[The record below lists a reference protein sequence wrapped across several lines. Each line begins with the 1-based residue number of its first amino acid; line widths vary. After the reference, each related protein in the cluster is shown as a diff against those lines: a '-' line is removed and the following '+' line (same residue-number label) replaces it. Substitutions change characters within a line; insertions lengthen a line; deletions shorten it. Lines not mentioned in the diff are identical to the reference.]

1 LALRRILAD
10 TNAYA
15 AFKRGDA
22 SAVDVFRHAPE
33 IALNATVLGELLAGF
48 ASGAHAARNRREL
61 AAFLHSPRVRQ
72 LVVDDETAEHYAVL
86 FAGLR
91 KKGRPVP
98 TNDLWI
104 AASAMQHGYAVF
116 TFDKHFAEMD
126 NLIVGSTLDDFLP

>member
-1 LALRRILAD
+1 MRRILLD

-22 SAVDVFRHAPE
+22 RTLDILRHAPE

-48 ASGAHAARNRREL
+48 ASGGHAAKNRREL
-61 AAFLHSPRVRQ
+61 AEFLHSPRVRQ
-72 LVVDDETAEHYAVL
+72 LAVDSETAEHYAVL
-86 FAGLR
+86 FSGLR
-91 KKGRPVP
+91 RKGRPVP

-116 TFDKHFAEMD
+116 SFDKHFSEME
-126 NLIVGSTLDDFLP
+126 NLIEGSSLEDFLP

>member
-1 LALRRILAD
+1 MRRVLID

-15 AFKRGDA
+15 AFKRGEA
-22 SAVDVFRHAPE
+22 RTLEIFRHAPE
-33 IALNATVLGELLAGF
+33 IALSATVMGELLAGF
-48 ASGAHAARNRREL
+48 ASGSHAAKNRREL
-61 AAFLHSPRVRQ
+61 AEFLHSPRVRQ
-72 LVVDDETAEHYAVL
+72 LAVDAETAEHYAVL

-116 TFDKHFAEMD
+116 SFDKHFAEME
-126 NLIVGSTLDDFLP
+126 NLLTGSSLEDFLP

>member
-1 LALRRILAD
+1 MRRILID

-15 AFKRGDA
+15 AFKRGDMQTR
-22 SAVDVFRHAPE
+22 DIFRQAPE

-48 ASGAHAARNRREL
+48 ASGSHAAKNRREL
-61 AAFLHSPRVRQ
+61 AEFLHSPRVRQ
-72 LVVDDETAEHYAVL
+72 LAVDAETAEHYAVL

-116 TFDKHFAEMD
+116 SFDKHFAEME
-126 NLIVGSTLDDFLP
+126 NLIVGSRLEDFLP

>member
-1 LALRRILAD
+1 MRRVHVD

-22 SAVDVFRHAPE
+22 RTLGIFRHAPE
-33 IALNATVLGELLAGF
+33 IALSATVMDERLAGF
-48 ASGAHAARNRREL
+48 ASGSHAAKNRREL
-61 AAFLHSPRVRQ
+61 AEFLRSPRVRQ
-72 LVVDDETAEHYAVL
+72 LAVDAETAEHYAVL

-91 KKGRPVP
+91 RKGRPVP

-116 TFDKHFAEMD
+116 SFDKHFSEME
-126 NLIVGSTLDDFLP
+126 NLIVGSSLEDFLP

>member
-1 LALRRILAD
+1 LALRRVLSD

-22 SAVDVFRHAPE
+22 RALEIFRHAPE
-33 IALNATVLGELLAGF
+33 IALNATVMGELLAGF
-48 ASGAHAARNRREL
+48 ASGSRAAKNRREL
-61 AAFLHSPRVRQ
+61 AEFLHSPRVKQ
-72 LVVDDETAEHYAVL
+72 LAVDAETAEHYAVL

-116 TFDKHFAEMD
+116 SFDKHFAEME
-126 NLIVGSTLDDFLP
+126 NLIMGSSLDDFLP

>member
-1 LALRRILAD
+1 MRRILID

-22 SAVDVFRHAPE
+22 QTLEVFRHAPE
-33 IALNATVLGELLAGF
+33 IALNATVMGELLAGF
-48 ASGAHAARNRREL
+48 ASGSHAAKNRREL
-61 AAFLHSPRVRQ
+61 AEFLHSPRVRQ
-72 LVVDDETAEHYAVL
+72 LAVDAETAEHYAVL

-116 TFDKHFAEMD
+116 SFDKHFTDMD
-126 NLIVGSTLDDFLP
+126 NLLVGSLLEDFLP

>member
-1 LALRRILAD
+1 LALRRILVD

-22 SAVDVFRHAPE
+22 RTREIFRYAPE
-33 IALNATVLGELLAGF
+33 IALSATVMGELLAGF
-48 ASGAHAARNRREL
+48 ACGSHGARNRREL
-61 AAFLHSPRVRQ
+61 AEFLGSPRVRQ
-72 LVVDDETAEHYAVL
+72 LAVDAETAEHYAVL

-91 KKGRPVP
+91 RKGCPVP

-116 TFDKHFAEMD
+116 SFDKHFAEMD
-126 NLIVGSTLDDFLP
+126 NLLVGSALDDFLP

>member
-1 LALRRILAD
+1 MRRILID

-22 SAVDVFRHAPE
+22 RTLDVFRHAPE
-33 IALNATVLGELLAGF
+33 IALNATVMGELLAGF
-48 ASGAHAARNRREL
+48 ASGSHAARNRREL
-61 AAFLHSPRVRQ
+61 AEFLQSPRVRQ
-72 LVVDDETAEHYAVL
+72 LVVDAETAEHYAVL

-104 AASAMQHGYAVF
+104 AASAMQYGYAVF
-116 TFDKHFAEMD
+116 SFDKHFSEME
-126 NLIVGSTLDDFLP
+126 NLIVGSRLEDFLP

>member
-1 LALRRILAD
+1 MRRILAD

-22 SAVDVFRHAPE
+22 RTLEVFRHAPQ
-33 IALNATVLGELLAGF
+33 IAISATVLGELLAGF
-48 ASGAHAARNRREL
+48 TGGSHAARNRREL
-61 AAFLHSPRVRQ
+61 AEFLGNPRVRQ
-72 LVVDDETAEHYAVL
+72 LTVDGDTAEHYAVL

-116 TFDKHFAEMD
+116 SFDKHFAEMD
-126 NLIVGSTLDDFLP
+126 NLLTGSTLEDFLP